1 MSTKQLENVFT
12 SKNKN
17 STNENNN
24 TKKTFSSVRG
34 KKQLRKEKLLMMDL
48 LFIKEGSVIL
58 TKPQH

>member
-24 TKKTFSSVRG
+24 TKQEQFT
-34 KKQLRKEKLLMMDL
+34 
-48 LFIKEGSVIL
+48 
-58 TKPQH
+58 